1 METTVT
7 VTDDSAVLVGLI
19 ATLAVLLLILVVAI
33 TVCLTLGM
41 AYNINRRRGKFQ
53 SIEDF
58 VYSS

>member
-7 VTDDSAVLVGLI
+7 DSAVLVGLI
-19 ATLAVLLLILVVAI
+19 ATLAVLFLILVVTI

-53 SIEDF
+53 SIKDF